1 MQMNGKLKVYRFIT
15 LFLIF
20 ISLNHQSSAQEV
32 QGVTGATLLNAKTG
46 NSLYHKTDEKSLK
59 ISELYIGGEI
69 ENAGKTDLTRF
80 YKHEIILKESV
91 LTSENNVEF
100 IGAFRYKGYSLF
112 DLLNPH
118 LLKKKNVETFRPPID
133 LYVVIENDK
142 GESVV
147 FSWSEIFQTNL
158 IHQIILA
165 TEVAPIKSYKKD
177 TEYKTGEQWKVI
189 SATDLYSN
197 RALENPVRI
206 TVKSFDQKEY
216 VINRDIKPLFSHEI
230 RVDIHQDSS
239 FIIPAIAETS
249 QLISYNTSFFGMGM
263 GYHDNQSFKGIAL
276 KSFLENS
283 GFSFE
288 KDWIRNGLVCA
299 ASVDGYRAVF
309 SFSELFNRYDQV
321 GPILSVSDKDEK
333 SGFYR
338 FFLPSDFYADRS
350 VKAVKELYFFKI
362 N

>member
-1 MQMNGKLKVYRFIT
+1 MKAYWFIS

-20 ISLNHQSSAQEV
+20 ISLNYRAYTQEV
-32 QGVTGATLLNAKTG
+32 QAITGATVLNGKTG

-59 ISELYIGGEI
+59 VSELYIGGEI
-69 ENAGKTDLTRF
+69 ENEGKTDLTKF
-80 YKHEIILKESV
+80 YKHEIIIKESV

-118 LLKKKNVETFRPPID
+118 LLKKKNVEIFRPPID

-189 SATDLYSN
+189 SASDLYSN
-197 RALENPVRI
+197 RTLENPVRI
-206 TVKSFDQKEY
+206 MVKSFDQKEY
-216 VINRDIKPLFSHEI
+216 VINRDIQPLYSHEI
-230 RVDIHQDSS
+230 RVNINQDSS
-239 FIIPAIAETS
+239 FVIPAVTETS
-249 QLISYNTSFFGMGM
+249 QLSSYNTSFFGMGM
-263 GYHDNQSFKGIAL
+263 GYHDNKSFEGLAL

-283 GFSFE
+283 GFE
-288 KDWIRNGLVCA
+288 YEQNWIRNGLVCV
-299 ASVDGYRAVF
+299 ASVDGYRAIF

-338 FFLPSDFYADRS
+338 FFLPSDFYADRA